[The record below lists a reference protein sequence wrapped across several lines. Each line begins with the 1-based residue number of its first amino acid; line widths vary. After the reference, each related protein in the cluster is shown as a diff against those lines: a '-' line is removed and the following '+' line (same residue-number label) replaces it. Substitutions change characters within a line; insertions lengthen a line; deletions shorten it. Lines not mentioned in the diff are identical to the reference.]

1 MLQVP
6 HARGASDEVGEAGEA
21 QVMQDFQ
28 DIHKSSTF
36 VPKEEEAIGSL
47 RRGTVSCDA
56 RLERLGWVLSGEY
69 SVGV

>member
-1 MLQVP
+1 MVQVP
-6 HARGASDEVGEAGEA
+6 HARGTSDEVGEAGGA

-28 DIHKSSTF
+28 DIHGSSTF

-47 RRGTVSCDA
+47 RRGTVSCDTC
-56 RLERLGWVLSGEY
+56 LERSGWVPSGEY